1 MKKYAILCSG
11 GDCQGMNACIKAFV
25 NTCNAHGSKVLGVLR
40 GYQGLIDNEFI
51 DLKDETVENI
61 ANIGGTII
69 KTSRSD
75 EFKTQPGFKKALRN
89 LKKHNID
96 SLVILGGDG
105 SFKGAAELHDNG
117 IKVVCIPATIDNDL
131 FYTDN
136 TLGFDTAVMNAVS
149 AIDNLKQTM
158 SSTDRAMIIEL
169 MGRNCGDIALYT
181 ALVIGAD
188 SLALSEVDTK
198 IKDIIQDLSL
208 SAERGCKSPI
218 VIMSEA
224 LDYSIKDVEKA
235 IQKHLGIDVRG
246 SELGYIQR
254 GGAPSLLDRMLAVEF
269 AIRAFMLLSEGK
281 SGMALGVDDNF
292 VFDIPIAEANNAPKR
307 FRTDLLNKLYIL
319 KNKTH
324 YTDKNKDKKGK

>member
-25 NTCNAHGSKVLGVLR
+25 NTCNAHGQKAIGVLR
-40 GYQGLIDNEFI
+40 GFQGLIDNEFI
-51 DLKDETVENI
+51 DLKDEMVENI

-69 KTSRSD
+69 KTSRSE
-75 EFKTQPGFKKALRN
+75 EFTTPSGFQKSLKN

-105 SFKGAAELHDNG
+105 SFRGAAELHKNG
-117 IKVVCIPATIDNDL
+117 IKVICIPSTIDNDL

-136 TLGFDTAVMNAVS
+136 TLGFDTAVMNAVA
-149 AIDNLKQTM
+149 AIDNIKQTM
-158 SSTDRAMIIEL
+158 SSTDKAMIIEL

-188 SLALSEVDTK
+188 SVALAEVDTK
-198 IKDIIQDLSL
+198 IKNIVSDVSL
-208 SAERGCKSPI
+208 SIERGCKSPV

-224 LDYSIKDVEKA
+224 LDYSVKDVEKA
-235 IQKHLGIDVRG
+235 IQKHLGLEVRS

-269 AIRAFMLLSEGK
+269 AIRAFMLLNEGK
-281 SGMALGVDDNF
+281 SGFALGVDDNF
-292 VFDIPIAEANNAPKR
+292 VFDIPIEEANQAPKR
-307 FRTDLLNKLYIL
+307 FRKDLLNKLYIL
-319 KNKTH
+319 KNRV
-324 YTDKNKDKKGK
+324 N

>member
-25 NTCNAHGSKVLGVLR
+25 NTCNAHGHKPVGILR

-51 DLKDETVENI
+51 DLTDDMVENI

-75 EFKTQPGFKKALRN
+75 EFKTPVGFQKALKN

-105 SFKGAAELHDNG
+105 SFRGAADLHKSG
-117 IKVVCIPATIDNDL
+117 IKVICIPSTIDNDL
-131 FYTDN
+131 FFTDN

-149 AIDNLKQTM
+149 AIDNIKQTM
-158 SSTDRAMIIEL
+158 SATDKAMIIEL

-188 SLALSEVDTK
+188 SVALAEVDTK
-198 IKDIIQDLSL
+198 IKDIINDISL
-208 SAERGCKSPI
+208 SIERGCKSPVI
-218 VIMSEA
+218 IMSEA
-224 LDYSIKDVEKA
+224 VDYSIKDVEKA
-235 IQKHLGIDVRG
+235 IQKHLGLDVRS

-269 AIRAFMLLSEGK
+269 AVRAFMLLSEGK
-281 SGMALGVDDNF
+281 SGLALGVDDNF
-292 VFDIPIAEANNAPKR
+292 VFDIPIEEANQAPKR
-307 FRTDLLNKLYIL
+307 FRKDLLKKLYIL
-319 KNKTH
+319 KNRI
-324 YTDKNKDKKGK
+324 N